1 MPNPYEAWG
10 VMMLN
15 ETKKNKNGKLLAWGD
30 KYRIFVLFALVFI
43 FMSLFAPRFFNV
55 FNLTAIMKTVA
66 MNACVAIGFT
76 IVMICGQLDLS
87 IGTVITF
94 AGVLALSLKQYLGY
108 GGSVPVAIAAGILV
122 GLVNGLLVA
131 KAKINSFIVTLGT
144 MTILQG
150 AIYTITGGNSISLST
165 PDAFA
170 VSDFLAK
177 QLLPLVTP
185 RILITVSLVVIVELF
200 LRRTQAGRNFYLVG
214 GNKNTAWLAGIKTD
228 NYLIA
233 AFILSSAL
241 AAVGGVFFA
250 MESSAATLKLGDQS
264 LMYVISATIIG
275 GTAMS
280 GGKGGVFRTVIAI
293 LTLEMLYTGIILFG
307 LGNEVKIFIAG
318 LILAFVVLYE
328 AYAVYKHE
336 KEVGKRPEL
345 VREIMDKAAKA
356 ASSSSS

>member
-1 MPNPYEAWG
+1 MT
-10 VMMLN
+10 MLD
-15 ETKKNKNGKLLAWGD
+15 EKKRMSGNRLLALVD
-30 KYRIFVLFALVFI
+30 KYRIFILFVIVFGV
-43 FMSLFAPRFFNV
+43 MTLFAPRFFNV
-55 FNLTAIMKTVA
+55 FNLTSIMKVVA

-94 AGVLALSLKQYLGY
+94 AGVLGLSLKGALGY
-108 GGSVPVAIAAGILV
+108 AVSVPVAIAAGALV
-122 GLVNGLLVA
+122 GLFNGLLVT

-150 AIYTITGGNSISLST
+150 AIYTLTKGNTISLST

-177 QLLPLVTP
+177 PLLPLVTP
-185 RILITVSLVVIVELF
+185 RILITVALVAVFEVF
-200 LRRTQAGRNFYLVG
+200 LRKTQAGRNFYLVG

-228 NYLIA
+228 TYLIA
-233 AFILSSAL
+233 AFVLSGTM
-241 AAVGGVFFA
+241 AAIGGVFFA

-280 GGKGGVFRTVIAI
+280 GGKGGVFRTVVAI

-318 LILAFVVLYE
+318 LILATVVLYE
-328 AYAVYKHE
+328 AYAVYKHD

-345 VREIMDKAAKA
+345 VKELEADGR
-356 ASSSSS
+356 